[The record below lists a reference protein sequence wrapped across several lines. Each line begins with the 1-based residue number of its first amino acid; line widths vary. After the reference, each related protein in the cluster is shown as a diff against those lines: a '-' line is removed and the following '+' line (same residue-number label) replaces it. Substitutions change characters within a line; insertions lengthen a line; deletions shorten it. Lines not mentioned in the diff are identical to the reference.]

1 MKKFFMSALMTVAL
15 MCGSAQA
22 QVVTVT
28 GAGTSEAEA
37 IKDAKRV
44 AVEQVVGALVKSE
57 TNVQNYQLVMDTIK
71 VRAQGYVNSFEILKK
86 SKKGN
91 LVTIEARADVSDA
104 PDSALMK
111 DVELVMN
118 LNDPRMAV
126 VIDYYGDDGSE
137 NFKKYPAMTTAAIRE
152 QLIKSGFTHVL
163 DAPIDA
169 EYIIVGNLTV
179 NKNQA
184 IRLPNW
190 NKISEPEYQT
200 LETGLSKTSATLDC
214 KIKNVAT
221 NEIIGEFRVM
231 GDAMSASEN
240 DIQTQAVA
248 KMAADAAKKVRE
260 VLSRQAA
267 KTFYNE

>member
-1 MKKFFMSALMTVAL
+1 MKKFFVLILMIATLV
-15 MCGSAQA
+15 CVPAQA

-28 GAGTSEAEA
+28 GAGGSEEEA
-37 IKDAKRV
+37 IKDAKRI
-44 AVEQVVGALVKSE
+44 AVEQVVGALLKSE
-57 TNVQNYQLVMDTIK
+57 TNVQNFQVVMDTIK
-71 VRAQGYVNSFEILKK
+71 VRAQGYVNSFEVLNK

-91 LVTIEARADVSDA
+91 LVMIEARADVSTE
-104 PDSALMK
+104 PNSELMK

-126 VIDYYGDDGSE
+126 IIDYYGDDDSE
-137 NFKKYPAMTTAAIRE
+137 NFRKYPAMTTAAIRE
-152 QLIKSGFTHVL
+152 QLIKCGFTHII
-163 DAPIDA
+163 DSPIDV

-190 NKISEPEYQT
+190 NKIGAPEYQT

-214 KIKNVAT
+214 KIKNART

-248 KMAADAAKKVRE
+248 KMASDAAKKVRE
-260 VLSRQAA
+260 KLSRQAA
-267 KTFYNE
+267 KVFYNE